1 MNKAIRAAYERAWRE
16 LRERA
21 QRARDGSLTQRWL
34 DDYAKAVHARAQELS
49 SAVNDTVTGGMRT
62 AAGAA
67 AKATEDWLDLV
78 GLRAGIDR
86 SFTGTLSQASD
97 EAMRAVV
104 TGRAYLDGK
113 RLSQRIWNAAGRLEG
128 GINSVLEQGIAQKKS
143 AYQIAKDLA
152 AFVNPDAWEDYDWHK
167 VYPDLPSWLS
177 KGWTNVEKHAQRV
190 ARTSINHAYHIAMK
204 ESAARN
210 PFATA
215 IHWELSPS
223 HWERQVKPFGADI
236 CDEYAAHDEGLGV
249 GNWPIDGVPLPH
261 PQCLCSQWA
270 VTPDDLDACAQ
281 RLRRWLDGGEDAS
294 MDAAFAQWRQELQA
308 GENDAIIELTR
319 DDAAQRRAAAMES
332 IAAREDVQGMST
344 TERQRYFAALADYS
358 SANLER
364 IVHGKLPDAGTVVI
378 PDGKLSYVLVYDPN
392 KARRFREKL
401 GFVDGDQQL
410 LYAEVERHLRN
421 EEYRLTISKNTDAYG
436 SRYASIMQMTGKD
449 GQRADVCVSWILSRE
464 NPGELRMTSCY
475 IEE

>member
-281 RLRRWLDGGEDAS
+281 RLRRWLNGGEDAS

-344 TERQRYFAALADYS
+344 TERQRYFNRLIHASTDE
-358 SANLER
+358 LER
-364 IVHGKLPDAGTVVI
+364 LAQQRAVYLTDEQFGAKVGKHAQDWGLNPGLEAD
-378 PDGKLSYVLVYDPN
+378 
-392 KARRFREKL
+392 REKMRAIITEIVETSTDIRL
-401 GFVDGDQQL
+401 VEWRGQQYRVVAFVAGEDVVLTKQTGDL
-410 LYAEVERHLRN
+410 ITVMKGGAHNLRVERGEPFH
-421 EEYRLTISKNTDAYG
+421 G
-436 SRYASIMQMTGKD
+436 
-449 GQRADVCVSWILSRE
+449 WI
-464 NPGELRMTSCY
+464 
-475 IEE
+475 